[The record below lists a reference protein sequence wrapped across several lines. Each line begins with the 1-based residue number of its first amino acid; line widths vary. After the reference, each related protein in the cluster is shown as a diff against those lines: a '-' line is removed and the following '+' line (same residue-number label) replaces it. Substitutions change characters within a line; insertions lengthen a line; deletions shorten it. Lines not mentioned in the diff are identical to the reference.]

1 MSTYERSIV
10 SILEPS
16 FKLGPTSQGKIVLD
30 EVFITDTESPEAKDT
45 YQGNLR
51 PLDTKASSRAG
62 SAMPVVAINSLI
74 LAEDEIED
82 FEIDLSDSIPK
93 LLMNFVD
100 KANHFSIGAPIDG
113 DVISIYL
120 RPGDADNQKPIR
132 IDFNI
137 VRILGDPVN
146 KTYFIVGSMKI
157 HRFFSEAF
165 KSYPENTSFEHLQDV
180 CEDIG
185 LGFASNETST
195 DDIMKRIIPAETYET
210 FVNETVYSTYKDEES
225 FFDWY
230 IDPYYYLCLV
240 NINKQFSL
248 EDKTEDVNI
257 SDAFPTSGALAV
269 GDERND
275 KDAIKGSLVLTN
287 LNNMSGKNV
296 FIESYS
302 FENNSGSVWLNN
314 GYRRYAQW
322 LNIEEESVEY
332 QKAFVDPFTTP
343 GAEENFRLLKGRKAD
358 GPPNFP
364 APLYLKEN
372 RYKWMGKQGGNSF
385 GGNVHDNYCYA
396 QVLNHQNMEEL
407 KKTRLIV
414 DLAGM
419 NHYLY
424 KYQRIPVMIYDSS
437 VNQNTANMQT
447 RNTALGESEG
457 TKDPNT
463 QTGMFAGAGN
473 TTSTEKGK
481 PDPTNSTMPEV
492 QDQIKNE
499 FLSGYYVIADMK
511 FTYVTGSGVKQ
522 RLTLIRR
529 EWPIPAKHSQQG

>member
-16 FKLGPTSQGKIVLD
+16 FKLGATSQGKLVLD
-30 EVFITDTESPEAKDT
+30 EVFITDTESKEAKDT

-51 PLDTKASSRAG
+51 PLDSKASSRAG
-62 SAMPVVAINSLI
+62 SAMPVIAINSLI
-74 LAEDEIED
+74 LGEDEVED

-100 KANHFSIGAPIDG
+100 KSNHFSIGAPIDG

-137 VRILGDPVN
+137 QRILGDPVN
-146 KTYFIVGSMKI
+146 HTYFIVGSMKL
-157 HRFFSEAF
+157 HRFFSETF
-165 KSYPENTSFEHLQDV
+165 KSFPENTSFEHLQDV

-195 DDIMKRIIPAETYET
+195 DDTMKRLIPAETYET
-210 FVNETVYSTYKDEES
+210 FVNETVSSTYKDEDS

-240 NINKQFSL
+240 NVNKQFSL

-257 SDAFPTSGALAV
+257 SDAFPTSGVV
-269 GDERND
+269 GVDKDRND

-296 FIESYS
+296 FIEAYN

-314 GYRRYAQW
+314 GYLRYAQW
-322 LNIEEESVEY
+322 LNIEEESIEY

-364 APLYLKEN
+364 KPLYLKES

-396 QVLNHQNMEEL
+396 QVLNHQNLEEL
-407 KKTRLIV
+407 RKTRLVV

-424 KYQRIPVMIYDSS
+424 KYQRIPVMIYESS
-437 VNQNTANMQT
+437 VNQNAANMQT
-447 RNTALGESEG
+447 RDIALGESEG

-473 TTSTEKGK
+473 STSENKSK
-481 PDPTNSTMPEV
+481 PDPTNKPQPEI

>member
-16 FKLGPTSQGKIVLD
+16 FKLGATSQGKIVLD
-30 EVFITDTESPEAKDT
+30 EIFITDTESKEAKDT

-62 SAMPVVAINSLI
+62 SAMPVIAINSLI

-82 FEIDLSDSIPK
+82 FEIDLSGNIPK

-100 KANHFSIGAPIDG
+100 NSNHFSIGAPIDG

-120 RPGDADNQKPIR
+120 RPGDSDNQKPIR

-137 VRILGDPVN
+137 QRILGDPAN
-146 KTYFIVGSMKI
+146 RAYFIVGSMKL
-157 HRFFSEAF
+157 HRFFSETF
-165 KSYPENTSFEHLQDV
+165 KSFPENSSFEHLMDV

-210 FVNETVYSTYKDEES
+210 FVSETVSSTYKDEES

-240 NINKQFSL
+240 NVNKQFSL
-248 EDKTEDVNI
+248 EDKTEEVNI
-257 SDAFPTSGALAV
+257 SDAFPLSGAVAV
-269 GDERND
+269 GNERND

-287 LNNMSGKNV
+287 LNSMSGKNV
-296 FIESYS
+296 FIEEYS

-322 LNIEEESVEY
+322 LNIEEEDIEY

-364 APLYLKEN
+364 KPLYLKES

-396 QVLNHQNMEEL
+396 QVLNHQNLQEL
-407 KKTRLIV
+407 KKTRLVV

-424 KYQRIPVMIYDSS
+424 KYQRIPVIIYESS
-437 VNQNTANMQT
+437 VNQNAANMQT
-447 RNTALGESEG
+447 RDKALGESEG
-457 TKDPNT
+457 AQDPNT
-463 QTGMFAGAGN
+463 ATGMFAGSGN
-473 TTSTEKGK
+473 SSTTAKSK
-481 PDPTNSTMPEV
+481 PDPTNQPMPEI
-492 QDQIKNE
+492 QEQIKNE

-511 FTYVTGSGVKQ
+511 YRYVTGSGVKQ